1 MTGGIGSGKTT
12 VSSELAERGAVVVD
26 ADLIARQVVE
36 PGGRA
41 FGALAERFGEGIV
54 GPDGGLDRAA
64 LAKIVFSDEAARAAL
79 NAITHPAIRQV
90 MAEQAAEALGRG
102 DTVVLDIPL
111 LDSSARSRFGLDA
124 VVVVDAPV
132 EVAVARLISQR
143 GFDETDARARVAAQ
157 ITRQERCSLAD
168 FVVDNAGTRQ
178 QLDREIDR
186 LWKWIAD
193 LGSQSRCPER
203 PTSRSG
209 HLSGP
214 DAGTIQGWPTSK

>member
-1 MTGGIGSGKTT
+1 MLIGLTGGIGSGKTT
-12 VSSELAERGAVVVD
+12 VSSELAARGAVVVD

-41 FGALAERFGEGIV
+41 FDAVVERFGQGV
-54 GPDGGLDRAA
+54 VAPDGGLDRGAV
-64 LAKIVFSDEAARAAL
+64 AKIVFSDEDARASL

-90 MAEQAAEALGRG
+90 MAEQAAQALERG

-132 EVAVARLISQR
+132 EVAVARLVGQR
-143 GFDETDARARVAAQ
+143 GFDEADARARVAAQ

-168 FVVDNAGTRQ
+168 FVVDNSGNRE
-178 QLDREIDR
+178 QLGEEIDR
-186 LWKWIAD
+186 LWSWIAGLVSQKGD
-193 LGSQSRCPER
+193 RGS
-203 PTSRSG
+203 
-209 HLSGP
+209 
-214 DAGTIQGWPTSK
+214 A

>member
-1 MTGGIGSGKTT
+1 VLIGLTGGIGSGKTT
-12 VSSELAERGAVVVD
+12 VSSELAGRGAVVVD

-54 GPDGGLDRAA
+54 GPDGDLDRSA

-90 MAEQAAEALGRG
+90 MAEQAGEALGRG

-111 LDSSARSRFGLDA
+111 LDSSGRSRFGLDA

-168 FVVDNAGTRQ
+168 FVVDNAGTRE

-193 LGSQSRCPER
+193 LGSQSR
-203 PTSRSG
+203 
-209 HLSGP
+209 
-214 DAGTIQGWPTSK
+214 